1 MMVTVAVRGSL
12 LTFWMHVFINI
23 PSDVEL
29 IVEQKFNFLIQKS
42 IKVGLVKSF
51 PATALQFFCQ
61 IYCKNFSFILWMMP
75 MQRWWSSWWLQV
87 CIDVVSYPTRWSL
100 LFIFGFLYGSSI
112 FLTSS
117 EQRNIVQ
124 FCTSIDDKKKQDV
137 CQYFPHSLLIHR
149 QLVNRS

>member
-1 MMVTVAVRGSL
+1 MAVRGSL

-87 CIDVVSYPTRWSL
+87 CIDDKKNKMCVN
-100 LFIFGFLYGSSI
+100 I
-112 FLTSS
+112 FLTLFSS
-117 EQRNIVQ
+117 TANWSTAPKLHIVWISHIYALHLQ
-124 FCTSIDDKKKQDV
+124 TFVHHNTYICDEFDFV
-137 CQYFPHSLLIHR
+137 WLLWV
-149 QLVNRS
+149 Q

>member
-1 MMVTVAVRGSL
+1 MAVRGSL

-61 IYCKNFSFILWMMP
+61 IYCKNFF
-75 MQRWWSSWWLQV
+75 
-87 CIDVVSYPTRWSL
+87 
-100 LFIFGFLYGSSI
+100 FLYIEWWPGKDDGQVDDCKCVLMIRKNKMCVNI
-112 FLTSS
+112 FLTPFSS
-117 EQRNIVQ
+117 TANWSTAPKLHIVWISHIYALHLQ
-124 FCTSIDDKKKQDV
+124 TFVHHNTYMSDEFDFV
-137 CQYFPHSLLIHR
+137 RLLWV
-149 QLVNRS
+149 Q